1 MQSTLGV
8 GADRD
13 SVPGRVGPLLLA
25 GVALAGTGLVG
36 VTPTAPAGPQAQHL
50 AVQLTSGFDDVVAD
64 YQSVFSTAT
73 TNLQQLATD
82 AQAAGAELSQQL
94 GSIASGYG
102 DLLSTAFNG
111 VLTNLGYVFDG
122 GWYGGDDGFVFGL
135 FGGTVTHGD
144 VTASGSTLQEIADA
158 LAQGNLFDAYGVFD
172 KWSLEAFDHVSKA
185 LVSPFVSTSTDAP
198 TIPGDFLH
206 NLANIYD
213 TFGTYSFLKGGLAE
227 GLMAPFIGVNAGL
240 TQAFDTIGGDL
251 SSGNIEQPFFDAL
264 KVPGDVIGDVLN
276 GFVQVNPFNG
286 DDTPFAGLI
295 NDGSFLYDLLVNWPQ
310 LLVTGLDGSA
320 FADDAGSAAAAA
332 GGDVVDGLF
341 GLL

>member
-1 MQSTLGV
+1 MQSVLGPACV
-8 GADRD
+8 DRA
-13 SVPGRVGPLLLA
+13 SSLGRVRPVVLA
-25 GVALAGTGLVG
+25 GLALAGTGLVA
-36 VTPTAPAGPQAQHL
+36 VAPAAPTGAQAQRL
-50 AVQLTSGFDDVVAD
+50 AVELTSGFDDVVAD
-64 YQSVFSTAT
+64 YQSVFSAAA
-73 TNLQQLATD
+73 TNLQQLAD
-82 AQAAGAELSQQL
+82 EAQAAGTELSQQL
-94 GSIASGYG
+94 GSVVSGYG
-102 DLLSTAFNG
+102 DLISTAFSG

-158 LAQGNLFDAYGVFD
+158 LSQGNLFDAYGVFD
-172 KWSLEAFDHVSKA
+172 KWSLESFDHTMKA
-185 LVSPFVSTSTDAP
+185 LVSPFFSSGGAP
-198 TIPGDFLH
+198 TIPADLLH

-227 GLMAPFIGVNAGL
+227 GLMAPFIGVSAGL

-251 SSGNIEQPFFDAL
+251 TSGNLEQAFFGAL
-264 KVPGDVIGDVLN
+264 KVPGDVLGDVLN

-295 NDGSFLYDLLVNWPQ
+295 NDGSFLYDLLVSWPQ
-310 LLVTGLDGSA
+310 MLATALDGSV
-320 FADDAGSAAAAA
+320 FADTGSAAAAA
-332 GGDVVDGLF
+332 TGDVWDSLL